1 LLRFSLV
8 QPSPTRT
15 DHSANGAS
23 DAAGMFTSLAD
34 RDFRLMWLGNL
45 AATFAMQMQIIG
57 RGWLIYDMTGSAVSL
72 AWVTLS
78 FAAPMVLFSMF
89 GGVAADR
96 LTKKWLLAGAQ
107 LLNFLVTALLA
118 ALVLSG
124 AVTFWHFMVFGA
136 INGTILA
143 ISMPARQSM
152 VPEIVGEQRLVNAVA
167 LNSAS
172 MNLSRILGPTTA
184 GGIIALVA
192 AGDTGSSFGVGVVF
206 AMNALLYLLSVVSLL
221 LLRHEG
227 RSTRTHP
234 STIRG
239 DMADTFRYIADHRLL
254 RGLVLLTFI
263 PPLFGMPIQAL
274 MPVFNDEVLG
284 GGPGDLGLLLSAMGG
299 GAIVGSLI
307 LARLG
312 DGGRKGL
319 ALLVLAVAWSVFLAL
334 FALTSRMSV
343 ALGLIAVVGL
353 ASSTFMSLNMSLVQL
368 AVTPDMRG
376 RVMSVIMM
384 SFGLMPLGA
393 VPISFIA
400 DLLGISAALVA
411 SAAAL
416 LVTTVVVAVV
426 IPEVRSI
433 DRHVSPPPRPVPLS
447 AEELD

>member
-1 LLRFSLV
+1 
-8 QPSPTRT
+8 
-15 DHSANGAS
+15 
-23 DAAGMFTSLAD
+23 
-34 RDFRLMWLGNL
+34 
-45 AATFAMQMQIIG
+45 
-57 RGWLIYDMTGSAVSL
+57 
-72 AWVTLS
+72 
-78 FAAPMVLFSMF
+78 
-89 GGVAADR
+89 
-96 LTKKWLLAGAQ
+96 
-107 LLNFLVTALLA
+107 
-118 ALVLSG
+118 
-124 AVTFWHFMVFGA
+124 
-136 INGTILA
+136 
-143 ISMPARQSM
+143 
-152 VPEIVGEQRLVNAVA
+152 
-167 LNSAS
+167 
-172 MNLSRILGPTTA
+172 
-184 GGIIALVA
+184 
-192 AGDTGSSFGVGVVF
+192 
-206 AMNALLYLLSVVSLL
+206 
-221 LLRHEG
+221 
-227 RSTRTHP
+227 
-234 STIRG
+234 
-239 DMADTFRYIADHRLL
+239 MADTFRYIADHRLL

-263 PPLFGMPIQAL
+263 PLLFGMPIQAL